1 MDNMSAA
8 DIAAVTRNNT
18 CGYGEGWGGMGG
30 GWFAWILLFALFG
43 GGGFGGWGNRGRDCV
58 TEADLCTTN
67 SHRAAGAADRGPGS
81 GCPHVRRPALAH

>member
-30 GWFAWILLFALFG
+30 GCNNI
-43 GGGFGGWGNRGRDCV
+43 
-58 TEADLCTTN
+58 
-67 SHRAAGAADRGPGS
+67 
-81 GCPHVRRPALAH
+81 

>member
-43 GGGFGGWGNRGRDCV
+43 GGGFGGWGQP
-58 TEADLCTTN
+58 
-67 SHRAAGAADRGPGS
+67 GP
-81 GCPHVRRPALAH
+81 